1 MRALTRASA
10 CLNVVSRCVN
20 ALRQWASR
28 LKRDLEVI
36 ALAIRDPR
44 VPRRAKILAG
54 LTIAYAASPID
65 LIPDFI
71 PVLGL
76 LDDLLIVP
84 VGLWM
89 TLRLIPP
96 EVLKDLRKQ
105 ASAPGYSRSRRRSLV
120 AACIV
125 ILIWVGCVIWALYWV
140 RRWMRH

>member
-1 MRALTRASA
+1 MNRY
-10 CLNVVSRCVN
+10 VN
-20 ALRQWASR
+20 GLRQWASR
-28 LKRDLEVI
+28 LKRELEVI

-54 LTIAYAASPID
+54 LTVAYAASPID

-76 LDDLLIVP
+76 LDDLVIVP

-96 EVLKDLRKQ
+96 EVLNDLRKQ
-105 ASAPGYSRSRRRSLV
+105 ASVPGQRRSRRHSLIAGGV
-120 AACIV
+120 V
-125 ILIWVGCVIWALYWV
+125 ILIWAACVLWALYWV
-140 RRWMRH
+140 RRWLSH